1 MTEPLVNEFSLSS
14 LLDELARS
22 RGGHTA
28 AIGPDVCHNYR
39 TLRARVIRLANAL
52 EGSGVGR
59 GDRVL
64 WLGQNSHRILEGVL
78 ACARLG
84 AMFCPVNWRQTGPEL
99 AYVIDDFQPKVVFW
113 QDLEIGEAV
122 AEARATASFPP
133 ALWVQAGEE
142 AEGQAYE
149 TFLASGAAEDRDRG
163 VPAGTPVLVIY
174 TAAFF
179 GRPNGAMLSQSA
191 LLWQNLSVQQTQ
203 GISRDTVFLNS
214 GPMFH
219 VGCLM
224 FTFATFHA
232 GGTNVFVRRTEAEE
246 LCRLIHDHR
255 CTLAFLVGKTCADM
269 AEVNKDGRYDLKCLR
284 SPSYLP
290 AFDAMVT
297 VNPRD
302 FRDTPYGYGQTEAM
316 GIISWVYYCDNKGL
330 GTHGAVGP
338 VTQLRIVDAEDRDAP
353 DGEVGEI
360 LLRGPTVM
368 SGYWN
373 RPELNAERQRGGWH
387 HTNDL
392 GRREADGTITFIG
405 PKTQMIKSGAENIY
419 PAEVEGCLKRHPA
432 VADAAI
438 IGVPDPRFIQSVK
451 AIVQLKPGARVEADE
466 LVDHCRGLMASYK
479 KPRFVEFADSLPRT
493 KVGAVDYR
501 ALDAAYGG
509 GNYPG
514 GALRGS

>member
-1 MTEPLVNEFSLSS
+1 MTASALHEISLSS
-14 LLDELARS
+14 VLDELARS
-22 RGGHTA
+22 RGSHPAVVSGEA
-28 AIGPDVCHNYR
+28 RYDYR
-39 TLRARVIRLANAL
+39 AFRARVIRLANAL
-52 EGSGVGR
+52 EAAGVGD
-59 GDRVL
+59 GERVL

-99 AYVIDDFQPKVVFW
+99 AFVIDDFRPKVVFW
-113 QDLEIGEAV
+113 QEIEIGQAV
-122 AEARATASFPP
+122 AQARDEAKFKPP
-133 ALWVQAGEE
+133 VWIKAGEE
-142 AEGQAYE
+142 DAAEYE
-149 TFLASGAAEDRDRG
+149 AFVASGDAQDRDR
-163 VPAGTPVLVIY
+163 AIAADTPVLVIY

-179 GRPNGAMLSQSA
+179 GQPNGAMLSQNC
-191 LLWQNLSVQQTQ
+191 LVWQNLSVQQTQ

-224 FTFATFHA
+224 STFATFHA
-232 GGTNVFVRRTEAEE
+232 GGTNVFVRRTDAEE
-246 LCRLIHDHR
+246 LCRLVHDNR
-255 CTLAFLVGKTCADM
+255 CSLAFLVTKTCAEM
-269 AEVNKDGRYDLKCLR
+269 AEANKDGRYDLKCLR

-302 FRDTPYGYGQTEAM
+302 YRDTPYGYGQTEVM
-316 GIISWVYYCDNKGL
+316 GLISWIYYCDNKGL
-330 GTHGAVGP
+330 GAHGAVGP
-338 VTQLRIVDAEDRDAP
+338 ITQLRIVDAEDQDLP
-353 DGEVGEI
+353 DGQVGEI
-360 LLRGPTVM
+360 VLRGPTVM
-368 SGYWN
+368 AGYWN
-373 RPELNAERQRGGWH
+373 RPALNAERQRGGWH

-392 GRREADGTITFIG
+392 GRREADGTITFVG

-419 PAEVEGCLKRHPA
+419 PAEVEGCLRKHPA

-438 IGVPDPRFIQSVK
+438 IGVPDAKFIQSVK
-451 AIVQLKPGARVEADE
+451 AIVQLKPGAAVAPEE
-466 LVDHCRGLMASYK
+466 LVEHCRALLASYK
-479 KPRFVEFADSLPRT
+479 KPRFVEFAEALPRT
-493 KVGAVDYR
+493 KVGALDYR

>member
-1 MTEPLVNEFSLSS
+1 MTGSAVNEFSLSS

-22 RGGHTA
+22 RGGHI
-28 AIGPDVCHNYR
+28 AIVGGEARYDYR
-39 TLRARVIRLANAL
+39 TLRRRVIQLANAL
-52 EGSGVGR
+52 EAKGLGR

-84 AMFCPVNWRQTGPEL
+84 AMFCPVNWRQSGAEL
-99 AYVIDDFQPKVVFW
+99 AFVIDDFQPKVVLW
-113 QDLEIGEAV
+113 QEGEVARAV
-122 AEARATASFPP
+122 AEARA
-133 ALWVQAGEE
+133 QATFQAPTWIKACEDDAAEYE
-142 AEGQAYE
+142 A
-149 TFLASGAAEDRDRG
+149 FLASGDAQDRDRG
-163 VPAGTPVLVIY
+163 ISADTPVLVIY

-179 GRPNGAMLSQSA
+179 GQPNGAMLSQSC
-191 LLWQNLSVQQTQ
+191 LLWQGLVVQQTQ
-203 GISRDTVFLNS
+203 GVTRDSVFLNS

-224 FTFATFHA
+224 FTFAAFHA
-232 GGTNVFVRRTEAEE
+232 GGTNVFVARTEAEE
-246 LCRLIHDHR
+246 LCRLIHDNC
-255 CTLAFLVGKTCADM
+255 CTLAFLVTKTCAEM
-269 AEVNKDGRYDLKCLR
+269 AELNQDGRYDLKCLR

-297 VNPRD
+297 INPRD
-302 FRDTPYGYGQTEAM
+302 YRDTPYGYGQTEAM
-316 GIISWVYYCDNKGL
+316 GIIAWVYYSENKGL

-338 VTQLRIVDAEDRDAP
+338 VTQLRIVDADDQDLP

-360 LLRGPTVM
+360 ALRGPTVM
-368 SGYWN
+368 AGYWN
-373 RPELNAERQRGGWH
+373 RPELNAHRQRNGWH

-392 GRREADGTITFIG
+392 GRREADGTLTFIG

-419 PAEVEGCLKRHPA
+419 PAEVESCLKRHPA

-438 IGVPDPRFIQSVK
+438 IGVPDPKFIQSVK
-451 AIVQLKPGARVEADE
+451 AIVQLKPGAAVAPQE
-466 LVDHCRGLMASYK
+466 LVDHCRTLMASYK

-493 KVGAVDYR
+493 RVGAVDYR

-514 GALRGS
+514 GGLRGS